1 MPTAV
6 EVKQSTTGSD
16 VDVSTAV
23 VESVS
28 TATDTPALELPPLQ
42 DAVDP
47 DALDGLFAEQPT
59 TASVRFRYA
68 GRAVTVH
75 PDRTITVSQPE

>member
-1 MPTAV
+1 MPTAA
-6 EVKQSTTGSD
+6 EVKRSTSGPD
-16 VDVSTAV
+16 IDVSIAV

-28 TATDTPALELPPLQ
+28 TATDTRALELPPLQ

-47 DALDGLFAEQPT
+47 DALNALFAEQPT

-75 PDRTITVSQPE
+75 PDRTITVSEPE

>member
-1 MPTAV
+1 MPTTV
-6 EVKQSTTGSD
+6 EVKRSTTGPD

-23 VESVS
+23 VERVS
-28 TATDTPALELPPLQ
+28 TATDTPALELPPLR

-47 DALDGLFAEQPT
+47 DAINELFAEQPT

-75 PDRTITVSQPE
+75 PDRTITVSEPE